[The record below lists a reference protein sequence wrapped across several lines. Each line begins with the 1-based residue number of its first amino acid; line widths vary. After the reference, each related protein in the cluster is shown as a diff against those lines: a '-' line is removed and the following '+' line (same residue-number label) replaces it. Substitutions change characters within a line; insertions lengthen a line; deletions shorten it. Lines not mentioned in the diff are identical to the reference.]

1 MNIGFKFNNT
11 YAKLPDV
18 MATKLNPVP
27 VKSPKLTIFNDELA
41 KEIGLDATNISTN
54 DLAILFSGNK
64 LPEGSE
70 PLAQAYS
77 GHQFGHFTML
87 GDGRAIV
94 LGEHLT
100 PKGKLLD
107 IQFKG
112 SGRTPYSR
120 SGDGRAALKPMLR
133 EYLISEA
140 MHHLNIPTTRSLCVV
155 ETGEIVQRE
164 LPLKGAILTRVASSH
179 LRVGTF
185 QYLRVKNDISSLS
198 KLVDYTI
205 ERHYP
210 ELKDKENK
218 ALELFKAVLK
228 KQTKLIAD
236 WMRVSFI
243 HGVMNTDNM
252 TISGETIDYGPC
264 AFMDYYDPRTVF
276 SSIDEQ
282 GRYAYGNQPYI
293 AEWNLAR
300 FAEALIPLFHKE
312 EKKAVDLAIEAVDQF
327 KSIFKGEFTEM
338 MKKKLGLISSNNDD
352 EKLIKDLFEI
362 MFKSKADHTNTF
374 MYLTNGSVP
383 QDNLLKDSK
392 FLEWVKNWNLRIKT
406 GQDINKAKD
415 IMKQN
420 NPVIIPR
427 NHLVEDVL
435 EKANEGDLK
444 PFNDFLG
451 LLNKPY
457 EDLSDDKQK
466 QPAPLN
472 SEPYQ
477 TFCGT

>member
-1 MNIGFKFNNT
+1 
-11 YAKLPDV
+11 
-18 MATKLNPVP
+18 
-27 VKSPKLTIFNDELA
+27 
-41 KEIGLDATNISTN
+41 
-54 DLAILFSGNK
+54 
-64 LPEGSE
+64 
-70 PLAQAYS
+70 
-77 GHQFGHFTML
+77 ML

-140 MHHLNIPTTRSLCVV
+140 MHHLNIPTTRRICVV

-210 ELKDKENK
+210 ELKDKEHK

-327 KSIFKGEFTEM
+327 KSIFKGDFTEM

-362 MFKSKADHTNTF
+362 MFKSKADYTNAF

-383 QDNLLKDSK
+383 QDSLLKDSK
-392 FLEWVKNWNLRIKT
+392 FLEWEKTWNVRIKT

-435 EKANEGDLK
+435 EKANEGNLK
-444 PFNDFLG
+444 PFNDFIS
-451 LLNKPY
+451 LLKKPY

>member
-27 VKSPKLTIFNDELA
+27 VKSPKLTIFNHEFA
-41 KEIGLDATNISTN
+41 KEIGLDTANISTN

-210 ELKDKENK
+210 ELKDKEHK

-327 KSIFKGEFTEM
+327 KSIFKGDFTEM

-362 MFKSKADHTNTF
+362 MFKSKADYTNAF

-383 QDNLLKDSK
+383 QDSLLKDSK
-392 FLEWVKNWNLRIKT
+392 FLEWEKTWNVRIKT

-435 EKANEGDLK
+435 EKANEGNLK
-444 PFNDFLG
+444 PFNDFIS
-451 LLNKPY
+451 LLKKPY

>member
-1 MNIGFKFNNT
+1 
-11 YAKLPDV
+11 
-18 MATKLNPVP
+18 
-27 VKSPKLTIFNDELA
+27 
-41 KEIGLDATNISTN
+41 
-54 DLAILFSGNK
+54 

-210 ELKDKENK
+210 ELKDKEHK

-327 KSIFKGEFTEM
+327 KSIFKGDFTEM

-362 MFKSKADHTNTF
+362 MFKSKADYTNAF

-383 QDNLLKDSK
+383 QDSLLKDSK
-392 FLEWVKNWNLRIKT
+392 FLEWEKTWNVRIKT

-435 EKANEGDLK
+435 EKANEGNLK
-444 PFNDFLG
+444 PFNDFIS
-451 LLNKPY
+451 LLKKPY

>member
-1 MNIGFKFNNT
+1 M
-11 YAKLPDV
+11 
-18 MATKLNPVP
+18 
-27 VKSPKLTIFNDELA
+27 
-41 KEIGLDATNISTN
+41 
-54 DLAILFSGNK
+54 
-64 LPEGSE
+64 PEGSE

-210 ELKDKENK
+210 ELKDKEHK

-228 KQTKLIAD
+228 KQTKLIAV

-327 KSIFKGEFTEM
+327 KSIFKGDFTEM

-362 MFKSKADHTNTF
+362 MFKSKADYTNAF

-383 QDNLLKDSK
+383 QDSLLKDSK
-392 FLEWVKNWNLRIKT
+392 FLEWEKTWNVRIKT

-435 EKANEGDLK
+435 EKANEGDLT
-444 PFNDFLG
+444 PFNDFLS
-451 LLNKPY
+451 LLKKPY

>member
-1 MNIGFKFNNT
+1 
-11 YAKLPDV
+11 
-18 MATKLNPVP
+18 
-27 VKSPKLTIFNDELA
+27 
-41 KEIGLDATNISTN
+41 
-54 DLAILFSGNK
+54 
-64 LPEGSE
+64 
-70 PLAQAYS
+70 
-77 GHQFGHFTML
+77 
-87 GDGRAIV
+87 
-94 LGEHLT
+94 
-100 PKGKLLD
+100 
-107 IQFKG
+107 
-112 SGRTPYSR
+112 
-120 SGDGRAALKPMLR
+120 
-133 EYLISEA
+133 

-210 ELKDKENK
+210 ELKYKEHK

-252 TISGETIDYGPC
+252 AISGETIDYGPC
-264 AFMDYYDPRTVF
+264 AFMDYYDPRTVV

-300 FAEALIPLFHKE
+300 FAEALIPLFHSE

-327 KSIFKGEFTEM
+327 KSIFKGDFTEM

-362 MFKSKADHTNTF
+362 MFKSKADYTNAF

-383 QDNLLKDSK
+383 QDSLLKDSK
-392 FLEWVKNWNLRIKT
+392 FLEWEKTWNVRIKT

-435 EKANEGDLK
+435 EKANEGDLT
-444 PFNDFLG
+444 PFNDFLS
-451 LLNKPY
+451 LLKKPY